1 MQINNCQAILCTHL
15 NYDLTIRAILI
26 LFLDNKNIVF
36 ITEKERT
43 LGKNKVIAEEMLTEI
58 SGKHMG

>member
-1 MQINNCQAILCTHL
+1 MQRNNCQAILCTHL
-15 NYDLTIRAILI
+15 NYDLTIGAILI

-43 LGKNKVIAEEMLTEI
+43 LGKNEVISEEMLTEI

>member
-15 NYDLTIRAILI
+15 NYDLTISAILI